1 MRKLGIALIL
11 LIILSI
17 AGTYFLENWLSKR
30 IPKIL
35 NEQQDRDYDLLFEE
49 INIHLLQSKV
59 DLQGIRLVPLN
70 DSVNTKV
77 SGSLREIS
85 MSGMDLLKV
94 IFDRKLEINELKIV
108 EPSFRLIQK
117 KNKKGTAQESSMALQ
132 LLFQDIISRG
142 EIKDIILENGNAEFF
157 RDVDSLVRVGQ
168 FTDLNLEIKDLQSD
182 SALIKK
188 DIPFTLESLV
198 ANLKNIEYLVNPDQ
212 LIRVK
217 EMTYNSQEN
226 SVIFNGIGFTYNSGL
241 LDALSQ
247 TEFQKDLIEFE
258 VKELKLSHIDTKS
271 SIYGDLSLIAGLVT
285 IDSLDLIDLR
295 DKNKP
300 RPSEPV
306 KPMFEGLIEKI
317 PFPLRLD
324 TIRIQNSI
332 ISYQEIGEGNSEP
345 ANLSFENVSAELYNV
360 LTTDSLQQGKTMK
373 LNSRAK
379 LRGHADVE
387 MDIQVPY
394 GNDVFKLNA
403 TISGF
408 NLPVIN
414 ELFAK
419 MGKFRVD
426 SGILLGL
433 RLTMDAQKY
442 SSRNTLAFDYRELK
456 LEMIPDD
463 DSKKGLNTLINSAAN
478 LFTSK
483 ENIPNS
489 KNYKT
494 ASYNTSR
501 NVYRGPF
508 NLIWESSKEG
518 LIEIV
523 PVGIARTI
531 IGGRKK

>member
-11 LIILSI
+11 LVVIGI
-17 AGTYFLENWLSKR
+17 AGTHFLENWLSQR
-30 IPKIL
+30 IPEIL
-35 NEQQDRDYDLLFEE
+35 NEQEDRDYDLLIEN

-59 DLQGIRLVPLN
+59 DLHGIRLVPLK
-70 DSVNTKV
+70 DSVNTEV
-77 SGSLREIS
+77 SGSLRDIS
-85 MSGMDLLKV
+85 MSGVDLMKV
-94 IFDRKLEINELKIV
+94 IFDKKLEISELKIK
-108 EPSFRLIQK
+108 EPSLRLIQ
-117 KNKKGTAQESSMALQ
+117 KNKKGTAQESSMAFQ

-142 EIKDIILENGNAEFF
+142 EIKDFILENGNAEFF

-188 DIPFTLESLV
+188 DIPFTLETLV
-198 ANLKNIEYLVNPDQ
+198 ANLKNIQYAVNPDQ
-212 LIRVK
+212 LLKV
-217 EMTYNSQEN
+217 EELTYHSQEN
-226 SVIFNGIGFTYNSGL
+226 SMVFKGIGFTYNSGL
-241 LDALSQ
+241 LGALSQ
-247 TEFQKDLIEFE
+247 TDIQKDLIEFE
-258 VKELKLSHIDTKS
+258 VKELKLTHIDTKS
-271 SIYGDLSLIAGLVT
+271 SIYGDLSLIAGLAT
-285 IDSLDLIDLR
+285 IDSLELIDLR

-306 KPMFEGLIEKI
+306 KPMFEGIIEKI

-324 TIRIQNSI
+324 TIRIQNSK
-332 ISYQEIGEGNSEP
+332 ISYQEIGEGNTEP
-345 ANLSFENVSAELYNV
+345 ADLSFENVSAEIYNV
-360 LTTDSLQQGKTMK
+360 LTTDSLQQGKTMT

-394 GNDVFKLNA
+394 GNDVFQLDA

-419 MGKFRVD
+419 MGKFKVD

-456 LEMIPDD
+456 LAMIPDD

-489 KNYKT
+489 NNYKT
-494 ASYNTSR
+494 ARYSTSR

-523 PVGIARTI
+523 PVGIAKTF

>member
-1 MRKLGIALIL
+1 MKKLGIALIL
-11 LIILSI
+11 LVVISI
-17 AGTYFLENWLSKR
+17 AGTHFLENWLSQR
-30 IPKIL
+30 IPEIL
-35 NEQQDRDYDLLFEE
+35 NEQKDRDYDLIFEE
-49 INIHLLQSKV
+49 INIHLLQRKV
-59 DLQGIRLVPLN
+59 DLHAIRLVPLN

-77 SGSLREIS
+77 NGSFRDIS
-85 MSGMDLLKV
+85 MSGVDLLKIIV
-94 IFDRKLEINELKIV
+94 ERKLEISELKIV
-108 EPSFRLIQK
+108 EPSLRLIQK
-117 KNKKGTAQESSMALQ
+117 NKKGNAQESSMAFQ

-142 EIKDIILENGNAEFF
+142 EIKDVILVNGTAEFF
-157 RDVDSLVRVGQ
+157 TDLDSLVRIGQ
-168 FTDLNLEIKDLQSD
+168 FTDLNLNIHGLKTD
-182 SALIKK
+182 SALIKE
-188 DIPFTLESLV
+188 DIPFRLESLE
-198 ANLKNIEYLVNPDQ
+198 ANLKNIEYAVNSNQQ
-212 LIRVK
+212 LKVK
-217 EMTYNSQEN
+217 ELNYNSQDKEM
-226 SVIFNGIGFTYNSGL
+226 IFKGIGFTYKKGIL
-241 LDALSQ
+241 AALKQSEYQ
-247 TEFQKDLIEFE
+247 MDLIEFGI
-258 VKELKLSHIDTKS
+258 KEFKLIHIDTQS
-271 SIYGDLSLIAGLVT
+271 SIYGDLSLIAGLAT
-285 IDSLDLIDLR
+285 IDSLELIDLR

-306 KPMFEGLIEKI
+306 KPMFEGIIEKI

-324 TIRIQNSI
+324 TIRIQNSK
-332 ISYQEIGEGNSEP
+332 ISYQEIGEGNTEP
-345 ANLSFENVSAELYNV
+345 ADLSFENVSAELYNV
-360 LTTDSLQQGKTMK
+360 LTTDSLQQGKTMT

-394 GNDVFKLNA
+394 GNDVFQLDA

-408 NLPVIN
+408 NLPAIN

-463 DSKKGLNTLINSAAN
+463 DSKKGLNSLINSAAN

-494 ASYNTSR
+494 ASYRTSR

-523 PVGIARTI
+523 PVGIARTF